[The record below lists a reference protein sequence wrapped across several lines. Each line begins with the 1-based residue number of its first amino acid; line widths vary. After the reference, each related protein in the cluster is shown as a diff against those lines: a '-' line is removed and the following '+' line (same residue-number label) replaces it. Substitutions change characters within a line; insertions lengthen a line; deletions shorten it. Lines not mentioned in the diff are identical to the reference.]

1 LIRSGLL
8 CLMFALS
15 LLVWPSAAR
24 AETWGQ
30 YLIVIDDSGSMDQSD
45 PDRLVMLASLAF
57 VASLGDADQV
67 MIAGLNELANG
78 EPNAFRFVSPRELL
92 AERDAAEGERTLAGP
107 VFERMARHRGATP
120 CKRALDRS
128 AQILESVAAAGA
140 PQTLLMLTDGACSEP
155 IEPAAT
161 WLAKLSSHAS
171 GDRFRFAL
179 LSKTAAGER
188 IDPVL
193 AEYAR
198 ATGWTADPNVS
209 FDSRSL
215 LRAFAEVLAFSRG
228 LRYDDGGRIG
238 QERSFAGVREVR
250 VLAVSTDG
258 RAPISLAR
266 VVDGEAEQA
275 LASGPTFKH
284 ASFGWSL
291 RVAKAGAEAQAFSL
305 RSPDPGVEVLVIPSY
320 GTLAVEAVVGPCEDR
335 PAPPWT
341 RERAV
346 RSGQPACAWARLIGD
361 RGETIHPR
369 NSFAFE
375 LELCEDAAC
384 TTASAM
390 QPDSD
395 GTFNAQLGV
404 MPEGRSDRWFRARGG
419 SLAQPITIQRGI
431 QAVAFGITSVA
442 RTDAPELPIDALELG
457 VLPQA
462 LPSVVTLEA
471 SGSFPDGG
479 EAEVRCE
486 VGGDIGPNNPMSG
499 DLACLRCV
507 ATPGTVALQ
516 DPFTVQVEV
525 SATSFCPLVSED
537 LGVESLAVALDLV
550 IEAKGA
556 AEKVGT
562 RRIPIRTSLRY
573 ATMHPQFATVTGGD
587 EGDATLQFPGPVNA
601 AIELEL
607 EPSSEVPEGLEV
619 ALRETELRRT
629 GEPGNVVEVSITMT
643 ATDCCAQGDYL
654 FRLHV
659 SDAAGG
665 PHLVIPVTVTVA
677 KPSFWVCPGKT
688 IAKWTAVALALAFL
702 AWLVRGFTSPA
713 KFGDTAVL
721 VRAESHEALAKVG
734 DGDEDWRLLRSLEST
749 KRGFYRPGTLH
760 LGGPKAALPSLR
772 DLPADARIEARPH
785 DNAALIVEAE
795 GIETFKES
803 SGWQPVPKG
812 ESPIGSSIV
821 LRRDNTYLMFRR

>member
-1 LIRSGLL
+1 MIVLLGL
-8 CLMFALS
+8 A
-15 LLVWPSAAR
+15 WPSAAR

-67 MIAGLNELANG
+67 MIAGLNELANA
-78 EPNAFRFVSPRELL
+78 EPSAFRFVAPRELL
-92 AERDAAEGERTLAGP
+92 AERDATQGERTLAGP
-107 VFERMARHRGATP
+107 AIERMARHRGSTP
-120 CKRALDRS
+120 CKAALERA
-128 AQILESVAAAGA
+128 AQILESVASAGA
-140 PQTLLMLTDGACSEP
+140 PQTLLMLTDGACSDP
-155 IEPAAT
+155 IDPAAT
-161 WLAKLSSHAS
+161 WLAKLDSHAS
-171 GDRFRFAL
+171 HRFRFAL

-188 IDPVL
+188 IDPNLV
-193 AEYAR
+193 EYAR

-215 LRAFAEVLAFSRG
+215 LRAFAEVLSFSHG

-238 QERSFAGVREVR
+238 LERSFAGVREVR
-250 VLAVSTDG
+250 VLAVSSDG
-258 RAPISLAR
+258 RAPISLAQ
-266 VVDGEAEQA
+266 VIEGEAEQA
-275 LASGPTFKH
+275 LTAGPTFKH
-284 ASFGWSL
+284 AGFGWSL
-291 RVAKAGAEAQAFSL
+291 RVAKAGALAHAFSL
-305 RSPDPGVEVLVIPSY
+305 RSPDPGVEVLIIPSY
-320 GTLAVEAVVGPCEDR
+320 GALAVEAVVGPCPGEGEDER
-335 PAPPWT
+335 PAAPWT

-369 NSFAFE
+369 DSFAFE
-375 LELCEDAAC
+375 FELCEDAAC

-419 SLAQPITIQRGI
+419 SLVQAITIQRGI

-442 RTDAPELPIDALELG
+442 RADAPELPIDALDLG

-462 LPSVVTLEA
+462 VPSVVTLEL

-486 VGGDIGPNNPMSG
+486 VAGDVGQNNPMRG
-499 DLACLRCV
+499 DLACLRCA
-507 ATPGTVALQ
+507 ATPATVALQ

-525 SATSFCPLVSED
+525 SATSFCPLVSDE

-550 IEAKGA
+550 VEAKGA
-556 AEKVGT
+556 AQKVGT

-573 ATMHPQFATVTGGD
+573 ATVHPQFATVTGGQQA
-587 EGDATLQFPGPVNA
+587 EATLQLPGPVNA

-619 ALRETELRRT
+619 ALTQTDLRRT
-629 GEPGNVVEVSITMT
+629 GEPGSVVEVGITMT

-654 FRLHV
+654 FELYV
-659 SDAAGG
+659 SDSAGG
-665 PHLVIPVTVTVA
+665 PHLTIPVTVTVEA
-677 KPSFWVCPGKT
+677 PSFWVCPGKT
-688 IAKWTAVALALAFL
+688 IAKWTAAALALGLL
-702 AWLVRGFTSPA
+702 AWIIRGFASPA

-721 VRAESHEALAKVG
+721 VRAESHAALAKVG
-734 DGDEDWRLLRSLEST
+734 EGDEDWRLLRSLEGT
-749 KRGFYRPGTLH
+749 KRGFYQPGTLH

-785 DNAALIVEAE
+785 DNAALVVEAE

-803 SGWQPVPKG
+803 SGWQAVPKG

>member
-1 LIRSGLL
+1 MLALL
-8 CLMFALS
+8 
-15 LLVWPSAAR
+15 LLAWPSAAR

-30 YLIVIDDSGSMDQSD
+30 YLIVIDDSGSMDGSD

-57 VASLGDADQV
+57 AASLGDADQV
-67 MIAGLNELANG
+67 MIVGLNELANG
-78 EPNAFRFVSPRELL
+78 DRDALRFAAPRELL

-107 VFERMARHRGATP
+107 AFERMARHRGPTP
-120 CKRALDRS
+120 CKRALER
-128 AQILESVAAAGA
+128 AAEILGSVAAAGA

-161 WLAKLSSHAS
+161 WLAKLDSHTS
-171 GDRFRFAL
+171 NRFRFAL

-209 FDSRSL
+209 FDARSL
-215 LRAFAEVLAFSRG
+215 LRAFAEVLSFSRG

-275 LASGPTFKH
+275 LTAGPTFKH
-284 ASFGWSL
+284 ARYGWSL
-291 RVAKAGAEAQAFSL
+291 RVAKAGAQAQAFSL

-320 GTLAVEAVVGPCEDR
+320 GALAVEAVVGPCESG
-335 PAPPWT
+335 APSWT

-369 NSFAFE
+369 DSFAFE

-390 QPDSD
+390 QPDTD
-395 GTFNAQLGV
+395 GTFNAQLGI

-442 RTDAPELPIDALELG
+442 RADAPEQPIDALELG

-462 LPSVVTLEA
+462 LPSVVTLEFTGA
-471 SGSFPDGG
+471 FPDGG

-486 VGGDIGPNNPMSG
+486 VGGDIGENNPMSG
-499 DLACLRCV
+499 DLACLRCA
-507 ATPGTVALQ
+507 ATPSTVALQ
-516 DPFTVQVEV
+516 DPFTVQLEV
-525 SATSFCPLVSED
+525 SATSLCPLVSEQ
-537 LGVESLAVALDLV
+537 LRLESLAVALDLIV
-550 IEAKGA
+550 EAKGA
-556 AEKVGT
+556 AQKVGT
-562 RRIPIRTSLRY
+562 RRIPVR
-573 ATMHPQFATVTGGD
+573 ATLQHAVVSPQTAEVTGG
-587 EGDATLQFPGPVNA
+587 EKAEATLQFPGPVNA
-601 AIELEL
+601 ALELEL
-607 EPSSEVPEGLEV
+607 VPDDELPDGLEV
-619 ALRETELRRT
+619 ALTQTDLRLT
-629 GEPGNVVEVSITMT
+629 GEPGNIAEVGITMT
-643 ATDCCAQGDYL
+643 ASDCCAAGSYS
-654 FRLHV
+654 FVLHV
-659 SDAAGG
+659 RDASGG
-665 PHLVIPVTVTVA
+665 PRLAIPVTINVS
-677 KPSFWVCPGKT
+677 KPSFWVCPGKA
-688 IAKWTAVALALAFL
+688 IAKWTALALALGLL

-749 KRGFYRPGTLH
+749 KRRFYRPGTLH

-772 DLPADARIEARPH
+772 DLPADARIEARSH
-785 DNAALIVEAE
+785 DNAALVVEAE